1 MNRVECKIEELPKEI
16 KDTDLFDLR
25 FKYDYKLRLMECVTN
40 IAFSSNKIYITVFN
54 YDNLLV
60 NSDNYNMLNE
70 ITQDIFSKGIEVA
83 LAERNGNIVSLFE
96 FENCVLKDIA
106 PIILDYNGNFRTPKE
121 RYIISVE
128 YSKIYKTK

>member
-16 KDTDLFDLR
+16 KSTDLFELR

-70 ITQDIFSKGIEVA
+70 IYE
-83 LAERNGNIVSLFE
+83 
-96 FENCVLKDIA
+96 
-106 PIILDYNGNFRTPKE
+106 
-121 RYIISVE
+121 
-128 YSKIYKTK
+128 